1 MCNII
6 QVTVT
11 RSYVLGETGQGQTS
25 TRRLTVMKKYELKTS
40 QVASKWSSDLVAV
53 MEYQSS
59 VAIPRLMRKE
69 RIVSDL

>member
-59 VAIPRLMRKE
+59 VAIPRLRKE